1 MITVPELASDALG
14 AFLAAYMQRKFG
26 SSQGQLT
33 ETVPSIARIAL
44 ESIGNSDALYHN
56 VEHTMLVTLAG
67 HDILRGRAL
76 RTHVTASDYAHLI
89 IACLLHDIGY
99 VRGIL
104 GADSHDGYVID
115 ATGRKVSLPRGSS
128 DAALVMHHVER
139 SKLFALERLDAFDL
153 LDGDRVARAIEY
165 TRFPPNFPP
174 DENNQDDEGI
184 LLRAADLI
192 GQLGD
197 PHYIRKA
204 NALFY
209 EFEEA
214 GINRQLGYGS
224 PADLVNLY
232 PQFYWNTVS
241 PHVQTAIRYLNVT
254 ASGRQWIA
262 NLYSNV
268 FCAERDIA
276 LSGPQ
281 T

>member
-1 MITVPELASDALG
+1 VPELAADALG
-14 AFLAAYMQRKFG
+14 SFLASYMQRRFG
-26 SSQGQLT
+26 SSQAQLA

-67 HDILRGRAL
+67 HDILRGRGL
-76 RTHVTASDYAHLI
+76 RTHMSASDYAHPI
-89 IACLLHDIGY
+89 VACLLHDIGY

-104 GADSHDGYVID
+104 DGDRPDGYVID
-115 ATGRKVSLPRGSS
+115 ATGRKVTLPRGSS
-128 DAALVMHHVER
+128 DASLLAHHVDR
-139 SKLFALERLDAFDL
+139 SKLFALERIKNLELLDAQ
-153 LDGDRVARAIEY
+153 RVARAIEF
-165 TRFPPNFPP
+165 TRFPVSPP
-174 DENNQDDEGI
+174 GEEDFNEEGV

-214 GINRQLGYGS
+214 GLNRQLGYAS
-224 PADLVNLY
+224 PADLVHLY
-232 PQFYWNTVS
+232 PQFYWNSIS
-241 PHVQTAIRYLNVT
+241 PHVQHAIRYLNVT
-254 ASGRQWIA
+254 SSGRQWIA

-268 FCAERDIA
+268 FRAERDIA